1 MPAARTYP
9 GVYIEEVSS
18 GVHPIIGVA
27 TSITAFVGRALRGPT
42 DRPGRVQS
50 FADFERMYGGLW
62 AVSTLGYAVQQ
73 FFANGGS
80 DAVIVRVQNGAARA
94 TLGLGTINLVA
105 ASEGEWGERLR
116 VRIDTDTRPLLPTEA
131 PGTLFNLSV
140 RDMATRD
147 TERFLN
153 ISVDPDHARF
163 VTRVLEL
170 ESNLLRVTGPVGVAA
185 PPANPALASPGA
197 DPFDPA
203 TLTSTAFNAD
213 GLDGVDVTQAQIIG
227 PVVAPALSALQILDQ
242 VDLFNLLC
250 ITPFARDAA
259 GDVTLPVW
267 DAAATYCRG
276 RRAVLIVD
284 PPSGWD
290 EPADILAG
298 GAALGTV
305 VNRTNSASIY
315 FPRIL
320 AADPL
325 KEFRPETFAPCGAV
339 AGVIAR
345 TDAERGV
352 WKAPAGLD
360 ATLVGVSALSLGGE
374 PGFLTDPQ
382 IGLLNPF
389 GVNCLRTI
397 PNTGH
402 VVWGA
407 RTLDG
412 ADNLASEWKYLPVR
426 RTALFIEESLFRG
439 TQWAVFEPNDEPL
452 WSQLRLNCNT
462 FMQGLFRQG
471 AFQGTSPREAY
482 FVKCSRETT
491 TQGDID
497 AGIVNV
503 LIGFAPLKPAEFVVI
518 RIQQMTQQST

>member
-18 GVHPIIGVA
+18 GVRTILGVA
-27 TSITAFVGRALRGPT
+27 TSITAFIGRARRGST
-42 DRPGRVQS
+42 VHPGRVQS
-50 FADFERMYGGLW
+50 FADFERNYGELW
-62 AVSTLGYAVQQ
+62 EPSTLGYAVQH
-73 FFANGGS
+73 FFANGGG
-80 DAVIVRVQNGAARA
+80 DAIIVRVANGALPA
-94 TLGLGTINLVA
+94 TLALATFTLGA
-105 ASEGEWGERLR
+105 ASEGEWGNRLR
-116 VRIDTDTRPLLPTEA
+116 IRVDHDTRA
-131 PGTLFNLSV
+131 PADTTLFNLSV
-140 RDMATRD
+140 RDMATRE

-153 ISVDPDHARF
+153 VSTDPAHARY
-163 VTRVLEL
+163 VARVLEL
-170 ESNLLRVTGPVGVAA
+170 ESQLLRITTPVGAVRPPPNA
-185 PPANPALASPGA
+185 PLAQPGD
-197 DPFDPA
+197 DPFGNA
-203 TLTSTAFNAD
+203 TSTAFNAD
-213 GLDGVDVTQAQIIG
+213 GNDGVDITQNEIVNPGLELPQLGLWMLEQADI
-227 PVVAPALSALQILDQ
+227 
-242 VDLFNLLC
+242 FNLLV
-250 ITPFARDAA
+250 IPPFTRDAA
-259 GDVTLPVW
+259 GDVPLNVW
-267 DAAATYCRG
+267 DTAAAYCAR

-284 PPSGWD
+284 PPFGWD
-290 EPADILAG
+290 APADILTG

-305 VNRTNSASIY
+305 VNRSNSAAIY

-325 KEFRPETFAPCGAV
+325 KEFRQETFAPGGAV

-345 TDAERGV
+345 TDTDRGV

-360 ATLVGVSALSLGGE
+360 ASLVGVSALSLGGE
-374 PGFLTDPQ
+374 PGLLTDPQ

-426 RTALFIEESLFRG
+426 RLAYYIEESLFRG

-452 WSQLRLNCNT
+452 WAQLRMNGGT

-471 AFQGTSPREAY
+471 AFQGASPREAY

-491 TQGDID
+491 TQADID

-518 RIQQMTQQST
+518 RIQQMTQQQP